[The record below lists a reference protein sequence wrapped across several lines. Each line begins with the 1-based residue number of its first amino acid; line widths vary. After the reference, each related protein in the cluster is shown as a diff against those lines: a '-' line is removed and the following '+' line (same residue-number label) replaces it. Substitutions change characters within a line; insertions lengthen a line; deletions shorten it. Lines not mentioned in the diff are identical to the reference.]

1 MLEKELLTL
10 CKNRDSFAFDELVKR
25 NKNYILSWI
34 LSKEPNKHR
43 AEDIYQRTLIKS
55 WRAIEKFK
63 GNSSYCTWA
72 NTIARNLFIDDY
84 NKRLKSKEVSF
95 SDLGTGPRKGA
106 HVAPAFV
113 MPRNEIDSS
122 PTPLERICDRERKI
136 ETETLLFGLS
146 KPHRIILKF
155 YYSDQLSYKEIAAE
169 MSCSI
174 GTVMSRLFY
183 AKRNALKIIKTK
195 KNLERIL
202 T

>member
-1 MLEKELLTL
+1 MSEKELLTL
-10 CKNRDSFAFDELVKR
+10 CRDRDSFAFDELVER
-25 NKNYILSWI
+25 NKNYIFSWI
-34 LSKEPNKHR
+34 LSKESNKHR

-63 GNSSYCTWA
+63 GDSSYCTWA

-84 NKRLKSKEVSF
+84 KKRRRSKEVLF
-95 SDLGTGPRKGA
+95 TDLMAAEGVIR
-106 HVAPAFV
+106 FR
-113 MPRNEIDSS
+113 MIPRNEIDLA
-122 PTPLERICDRERKI
+122 PTPLERICDRERKV
-136 ETETLLFGLS
+136 ETETLLSGLS
-146 KPHRIILKF
+146 ESHRIILKF